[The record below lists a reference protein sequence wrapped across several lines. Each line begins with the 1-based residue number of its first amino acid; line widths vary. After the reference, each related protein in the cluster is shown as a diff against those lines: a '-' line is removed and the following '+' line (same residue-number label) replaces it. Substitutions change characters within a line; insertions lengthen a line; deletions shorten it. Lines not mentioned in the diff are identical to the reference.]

1 MMLSVDG
8 GIREEV
14 GERAFEPC
22 GGLDNSTQVG
32 FKLFIIFVS
41 DSFAKKLQ
49 KMKFL
54 KIFLT

>member
-22 GGLDNSTQVG
+22 GGLGNSTQVG
-32 FKLFIIFVS
+32 FKLFMIFVS
-41 DSFAKKLQ
+41 DSFAKNCEK
-49 KMKFL
+49 
-54 KIFLT
+54 

>member
-22 GGLDNSTQVG
+22 GGLGNSTQVG

-41 DSFAKKLQ
+41 DSFAKNCK
-49 KMKFL
+49 KMRFL
-54 KIFLT
+54 VISLT

>member
-22 GGLDNSTQVG
+22 GGLGNSTQVG
-32 FKLFIIFVS
+32 FKLFIILVPL
-41 DSFAKKLQ
+41 AWER
-49 KMKFL
+49 
-54 KIFLT
+54 